1 MQQLTLEQRE
11 RSLALIIKRTS
22 MLLKVKITRSLRW
35 YLIVSKNNILVCTK
49 LFGMSLKMYEIHGKV
64 FQDGDMWL
72 SEIPRL
78 NLMTQGT
85 SRTDAIEMIIDAIKC
100 LSDEFIHLRLF

>member
-1 MQQLTLEQRE
+1 
-11 RSLALIIKRTS
+11 
-22 MLLKVKITRSLRW
+22 
-35 YLIVSKNNILVCTK
+35 
-49 LFGMSLKMYEIHGKV
+49 MYEIHGKV

-100 LSDEFIHLRLF
+100 LSDEFIHLRLFYMSPIDGSFVLLSFKSIEEILPGRVNNG